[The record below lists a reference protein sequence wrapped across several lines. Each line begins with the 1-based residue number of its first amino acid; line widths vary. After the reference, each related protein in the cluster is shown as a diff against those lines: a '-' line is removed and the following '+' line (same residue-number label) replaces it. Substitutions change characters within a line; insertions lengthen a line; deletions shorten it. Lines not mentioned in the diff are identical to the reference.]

1 MKSLFFLLV
10 FFSNSLNLMHDVPLA
25 KFHITESNARVQ
37 ITIFF
42 DVEDFSESLNINA
55 EEVNRSK
62 MQNYLDKHTSFQF
75 NTQVT
80 KLNVSEVSIVRDH
93 IKVKGIFNK
102 KGTDI
107 KTIKIENTCL
117 NNISSHSNIIQ
128 IDLNNQSKDYRMH
141 KKRTVINLNLD
152 E

>member
-1 MKSLFFLLV
+1 MKGLFLLLV
-10 FFSNSLNLMHDVPLA
+10 LFSNSLNLMHDVPLA
-25 KFHITESNARVQ
+25 KFHITESNAHIQ

-42 DVEDFSESLNINA
+42 DVEDFSKSLKINA

-80 KLNVSEVSIVRDH
+80 KLKILEVSIVGDH

-102 KGTDI
+102 VGTDI
-107 KTIKIENTCL
+107 RTIKIENTCL
-117 NNISSHSNIIQ
+117 NDISSHSNIIQ

-141 KKRTVINLNLD
+141 KKRTVINLTLD
-152 E
+152 D